1 MGVIRL
7 TVHRYCLLCYA
18 IFLFLSNLKKEK
30 GGNHLENLIV
40 IKNGDIDFEDLT
52 KEQQQELMTFLFK
65 CFSKMYEEKAK
76 GVK

>member
-1 MGVIRL
+1 M
-7 TVHRYCLLCYA
+7 
-18 IFLFLSNLKKEK
+18 
-30 GGNHLENLIV
+30 ENLIV

-52 KEQQQELMTFLFK
+52 KEHQQELMTFLFK

>member
-18 IFLFLSNLKKEK
+18 LFLFSSNLKKEK
-30 GGNHLENLIV
+30 GGNHVENLIV

-65 CFSKMYEEKAK
+65 CFSKIYEEKAK
-76 GVK
+76 GAK

>member
-1 MGVIRL
+1 M
-7 TVHRYCLLCYA
+7 
-18 IFLFLSNLKKEK
+18 
-30 GGNHLENLIV
+30 ENLIV

-76 GVK
+76 GAK